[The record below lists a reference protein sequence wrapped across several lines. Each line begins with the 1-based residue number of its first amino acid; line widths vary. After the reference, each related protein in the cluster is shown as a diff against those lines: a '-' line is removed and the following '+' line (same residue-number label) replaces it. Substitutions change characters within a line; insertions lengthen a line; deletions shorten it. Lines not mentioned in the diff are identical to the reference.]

1 MLPPSSPS
9 TTLSVEKDIEA
20 SESIRIKETEPV
32 ASKTPTTRNPFYFFR
47 KEDTYLLVPA
57 LVSNGLC
64 AATDVANTI
73 LVQRLFSALTDFQ
86 TGKYS
91 SKYDFLHQIT
101 WPVAGI
107 VLVGLGSF
115 LLGWAETSLFT
126 YLGERQQ
133 VRCRHQLYESLLA
146 REFSYFHAT
155 DNLDGDLIQLNR
167 SVEEFRSSISECLS
181 ILFKTAFSIVA
192 LLIISMIYSWK
203 LTLLIF
209 SVIPVIILSILIFGG
224 KVSFWAK
231 QEDDNTATALS
242 LLNWN
247 FSAYQWVK
255 IVYSKDIELKKY
267 SDILDTCETAYR
279 KFSLYANTVAGIM
292 RAVSLLIFVQS
303 FWFGSFLIRNGQ
315 GEGSKIIAA
324 FYSCLKLSM
333 MISSL
338 SVLAVIFQKA
348 NTSYKKVVKFLQTKE
363 DIEFF
368 NKPLLI
374 PEAPFKGEFTLDSV
388 NFNYSTNDESNVLTN
403 VSMVIPSGKTTYI
416 VGKSGSGKSTIANLL
431 LKLYKPNSGIV
442 LVDGFDLAHIDT
454 QWLRKHVTLVQ
465 QFPQHFNDTIQHNIL
480 IGTPYDDITS
490 EVVDAIDF
498 FNLTTVIN
506 ELPNGL
512 DTIIGKGDDSITAED
527 NENIGKPV
535 QLSGGQEQRL
545 NLVRAKLRDSAV
557 LILDESISALDITQ
571 RKLFMDKIYKW
582 RKGKTTI
589 IITHEFNQIHED
601 DLVYFMELGK
611 VVESALKKELVDLS
625 GKFANLQ
632 SHATDTLRKEKRKSL
647 FLDIEEPE
655 DIEKSSLI
663 VERDSHY
670 LTTENNKELSNI
682 RAPIFIAY
690 KLLLRFTDTKYKI
703 LYILGLFLVL
713 INAILTPVFS
723 FCFAQLINGVIPK
736 GDGNLIDNHEQ
747 VKWSMIATA
756 LALVTGITT
765 FASSSVLQSV
775 AERLCKNLQNK
786 ALEKILQQ
794 DIQFF
799 EMLNTNEISTLL
811 MNDIRDFRMIFSA
824 NLSRLISGVT
834 ISLVCIIWT
843 LTLGWKYALVG
854 FSMFPLFA
862 LGSIFGTAIMQKTEF
877 AYKSRVVKTENIAY
891 ETRTNIK
898 TIMCFNLQ
906 QYFIN
911 KFDNSLKFVLSAGRL
926 RSIAMG
932 ISINIVLLITNV
944 AQAIM
949 LYYGFKLVA
958 NGEYTLVNMMQ
969 IVMMILMSVGFLS
982 ELMSSAPGLYRGLR
996 VALKLNKLIFE
1007 LPDVAAK
1014 GYLTPNFSNNQTGE
1028 AIAFVNTTFLY
1039 PTGKTPVFENFNLLI
1054 KAHQITAIVGESGC
1068 GKSTLLSLILR
1079 LYSANGVLVDGYEIN
1094 TIKLSHWLSSVAVVT
1109 QNHYFLDASIR
1120 ENLLYAVP
1128 SRHTISDEQILEL
1141 LEKLDLASLSLDDE
1155 LSVSGHLTVSGGQ
1168 AQRLS
1173 IARAILRRPSL
1184 LILDEPT
1191 SSLDAA
1197 STTLVLKLI
1206 SELKEDGVN
1215 VLIITHQ
1222 EKVMLFADE
1231 VITLGNGGILSIK

>member
-1 MLPPSSPS
+1 MLPPTPS
-9 TTLSVEKDIEA
+9 TFCSTDKDTD
-20 SESIRIKETEPV
+20 SLKSIITGDTTPVILETP
-32 ASKTPTTRNPFYFFR
+32 ATRNPFYFFR
-47 KEDTYLLVPA
+47 KSDIWLLVPA
-57 LVSNGLC
+57 LIANALC

-86 TGKYS
+86 IGKYS

-107 VLVGLGSF
+107 VLVGLGST

-146 REFSYFHAT
+146 RDLSYFQT
-155 DNLDGDLIQLNR
+155 TENLDGDLIQLNR

-181 ILFKTAFSIVA
+181 ILCKTVFSIIA

-224 KVSFWAK
+224 KVSMWAK
-231 QEDDNTATALS
+231 HEDDNTANALS

-247 FSAYQWVK
+247 FSSYQWVK
-255 IVYSKDIELKKY
+255 IVYSQNIELEKY
-267 SDILDTCETAYR
+267 NQILNTCETAFR
-279 KFSLYANTVAGIM
+279 NFSIYANTVAGIM

-303 FWFGSFLIRNGQ
+303 FWFGSFLIRHGQ

-338 SVLAVIFQKA
+338 SMLAVIFQKA
-348 NTSYKKVVKFLQTKE
+348 NTSYKKVVKFLQITE
-363 DIEFF
+363 EIETF
-368 NKPLLI
+368 NKPLFV
-374 PEAPFKGEFTLDSV
+374 PESQLKGDFILKSV
-388 NFNYSTNDESNVLTN
+388 NFRYTDEDSNILKN
-403 VSMVIPSGKTTYI
+403 VSMKIHSGKTTYL
-416 VGKSGSGKSTIANLL
+416 VGKSGSGKSTIASLL
-431 LKLYKPNSGIV
+431 LKLYKPNSGRIT
-442 LVDGFDLAHIDT
+442 VDGFDLEDVDT
-454 QWLRKHVTLVQ
+454 KWLRQNITLVQ
-465 QFPQHFNDTIQHNIL
+465 QFPQHFNDTIQQNIL
-480 IGTPYDDITS
+480 LGTPYNDITT
-490 EVVDAIDF
+490 EVVDAIDY

-506 ELPNGL
+506 ELPHGL
-512 DTIIGKGDDSITAED
+512 ETIIGKGDDTIDAQ
-527 NENIGKPV
+527 NGENPV

-545 NLVRAKLRDSAV
+545 NLVRAKLRDSSV
-557 LILDESISALDITQ
+557 LILDESISALDISQ
-571 RKLFMDKIYKW
+571 RKLFMNKINNW

-589 IITHEFNQIHED
+589 IITHELDHIQDND
-601 DLVYFMELGK
+601 YVYFMELGR
-611 VVESALKKELVDLS
+611 VVESALKKELVDSS
-625 GKFANLQ
+625 GKFSHLQ
-632 SHATDTLRKEKRKSL
+632 EQAKKSVSKGDNRKSL
-647 FLDIEEPE
+647 FFDIEKEE
-655 DIEKSSLI
+655 DIEKNVLI
-663 VERDSHY
+663 MDKNISAA
-670 LTTENNKELSNI
+670 TTEKKEELSNI
-682 RAPIFIAY
+682 RAPILIAY
-690 KLLLRFTDTKYKI
+690 KLLIRFTDTKYKL
-703 LYILGLFLVL
+703 LYICGLLLVL
-713 INAILTPVFS
+713 ANAILTPVFS
-723 FCFAQLINGVIPK
+723 FCFAQLINGIIPK
-736 GDGNLIDNHEQ
+736 GDGNLIDNYEQ
-747 VKWSMIATA
+747 VKWSMIATSIA
-756 LALVTGITT
+756 LATGITT
-765 FASSSVLQSV
+765 FASSTILQFV

-786 ALEKILQQ
+786 ALEKILKQ

-824 NLSRLISGVT
+824 NLSRLLSGIT

-862 LGSIFGTAIMQKTEF
+862 LGSLFGTAIMQKTEF
-877 AYKSRVVKTENIAY
+877 AYKNRVVKTENIAY
-891 ETRTNIK
+891 ETSSNMK

-906 QYFIN
+906 QYFID
-911 KFDNSLKFVLSAGRL
+911 KFDNSLKFILSAGKL

-996 VALKLNKLIFE
+996 VALKLNKILE
-1007 LPDVAAK
+1007 LPDNAAR

-1028 AIAFVNTTFLY
+1028 AITFVNTTFSY
-1039 PTGKTPVFENFNLLI
+1039 PANKTPVFENLNLTI
-1054 KAHQITAIVGESGC
+1054 KAHHITAIIGESGC

-1079 LYSANGVLVDGYEIN
+1079 LYSANGVLVDGYDIN
-1094 TIKLSHWLSSVAVVT
+1094 TIKLSHWLANVAVVT
-1109 QNHYFLDASIR
+1109 QKHYFIDASIR
-1120 ENLLYAVP
+1120 DNLLYAVP
-1128 SRHTISDEQILEL
+1128 NKHAISDEEILNL
-1141 LEKLDLASLSLDDE
+1141 LEKLDLASLSLDDD
-1155 LSVSGHLTVSGGQ
+1155 LSVSGNLTVSGGQ

-1173 IARAILRRPSL
+1173 IARAILRHPSL

-1197 STTLVLKLI
+1197 STTLVLDLLTEIKD
-1206 SELKEDGVN
+1206 SGVTI
-1215 VLIITHQ
+1215 LIITHQ
-1222 EKVMLFADE
+1222 QKVMWFADE
-1231 VITLGNGGILSIK
+1231 VITLGDGGVLNIN